1 MMISTRAASTTAAV
15 ATSVLLVFA
24 LAGPNIAMAQQQ
36 PQFVGVQQPQL
47 TREQQQTQ
55 ASIESTIGLTTHFL
69 KNTVFGGLKF
79 DQIWSP
85 VEWIEPASYGIIIVD
100 CPAGAYALSSM
111 HIWESSK
118 LAILESYPIA
128 LPSDLMSWIFLVQ
141 NTDNN
146 ERLPTV
152 GGVICV
158 SEQGKPVTTVLRPDL
173 DQQIN
178 NIVKQ
183 IIIVQNK
190 ITDVKQIINIKQ
202 IVNQI
207 AIQVAQAGGNVDQT
221 VNQIAGQVAAGGA
234 QGAKVDQFIGQL
246 ANQTATGNSQ
256 AVNQTINQFA
266 GQLARTGNDASQT
279 SQTIQQFANQ
289 IVGSVSSGGGGGTT
303 GGGTTGSNSTTGN
316 TNSTSSSL
324 TTPPIIHVPQ
334 ETSNSTA
341 QSSINNTATNNTNL
355 QDIIVN
361 SLLGRTGQQ

>member
-1 MMISTRAASTTAAV
+1 MPPHMMISTRAATTIAAV
-15 ATSVLLVFA
+15 GTSLLLVFA

-47 TREQQQTQ
+47 TREQRQTQ

-69 KNTVFGGLKF
+69 ENTQFGGLKF

-100 CPAGAYALSSM
+100 CPPGAYALSSM
-111 HIWESSK
+111 HILESSK

-128 LPSDLMSWIFLVQ
+128 LPGNLMSWIFLVQ
-141 NTDNN
+141 NTANN
-146 ERLPTV
+146 ERLPAA

-158 SEQGKPVTTVLRPDL
+158 SEQGKPVKTVLRPDL

-183 IIIVQNK
+183 VIIVQNK
-190 ITDVKQIINIKQ
+190 ITDIKQVINIKQ

-246 ANQTATGNSQ
+246 ANQSATGKSQ
-256 AVNQTINQFA
+256 AVNQTISQFA
-266 GQLARTGNDASQT
+266 SQLAHTGNDASQT

-289 IVGSVSSGGGGGTT
+289 IVGSVIGGS
-303 GGGTTGSNSTTGN
+303 TGSTSTTGN
-316 TNSTSSSL
+316 TNSTGSTSTSD

-334 ETSNSTA
+334 ETNNSTA
-341 QSSINNTATNNTNL
+341 ASSINSTATNNTNF
-355 QDIIVN
+355 QDLIIN
-361 SLLGRTGQQ
+361 SLLGRNEQQ